1 MTEKE
6 ILEQIERLL
15 NKETDDLRSSV
26 RKVERLLYDAANTSI
41 NSLDIGFD
49 AQGRSVLTNNAA
61 NMRKAT
67 AVSKSMT
74 DAFNQV
80 KPSLFKRIF
89 QTFSR
94 ILSFTGLLKVA
105 QGSPVDDFINK
116 SAAEILF
123 IRYGFDQKTGEIRRG
138 SYFDSILDI
147 NPVVNK
153 TLNDMFK
160 SMQSG
165 QSLNDF
171 RNLFAQNFLTNTT
184 GGYLTQ
190 YFDRWTQDIY
200 MQVNATANLQYA
212 IELGQDHAIY
222 AGTAKDNT
230 RCFCKERMNNIY
242 TKEEMIGW
250 NRLNWAGKIQ
260 GGNVLID
267 RGGYRCRHILNW
279 MSKETAEITAQR
291 RNKVINDYN
300 RDVC

>member
-26 RKVERLLYDAANTSI
+26 RKVERLLYDAANVSI
-41 NSLDIGFD
+41 NTLDIGFD
-49 AQGRSVLTNNAA
+49 AQGRTILTNTAA

-67 AVSKSMT
+67 AVSKTMT
-74 DAFNQV
+74 EAFNKV

-89 QTFSR
+89 QTFTR
-94 ILSFTGLLKVA
+94 ILSLTGLLKVA
-105 QGSPVDDFINK
+105 QGNPVDDLINK

-123 IRYGFDQKTGEIRRG
+123 LRYGFDQRTGEIRRG

-171 RNLFAQNFLTNTT
+171 RKLFAQNFLTNTT

-242 TKEEMIGW
+242 TKEEMLGW
-250 NRLNWAGKIQ
+250 NRLSWAGKIQ

-279 MSKETAEITAQR
+279 MSKEAAEITAQR
-291 RNKVINDYN
+291 RGKIINQYN
-300 RDVC
+300 ENVC